1 MIKNFFKGFF
11 IAFLTII
18 ALCLFYIIF
27 NAALALIVS
36 MCGFNFTWAG
46 SAFII
51 FLGCII
57 VGIGFID
64 I

>member
-11 IAFLTII
+11 IAFLAIIILCIAFVIFKAAI
-18 ALCLFYIIF
+18 ALI
-27 NAALALIVS
+27 AS
-36 MCGFNFTWAG
+36 MCGFDFEWAY
-46 SAFII
+46 SASII
-51 FLGCII
+51 FLACII